1 MHQVLQQLKDKALKR
16 AGLVEDE
23 VLKLIEERK
32 QARIDKDFAKSDNIR
47 TDLTAKGI
55 ALMDVG
61 NETIWRPCI
70 PTEPLV
76 AQAVQADNKAPK
88 EAPKN
93 APKVDEKQSTP
104 AVNQKVEEIPVDRE
118 GNVPNSSST

>member
-104 AVNQKVEEIPVDRE
+104 AVNQKVEEIPADRE